1 MSYRHFSVQY
11 VAVLRG
17 ELINLKK
24 ITFIGPLII
33 VMIKAKDWGSWLG
46 AVGTTQDGWLGK
58 CF

>member
-1 MSYRHFSVQY
+1 M
-11 VAVLRG
+11 AVLRG